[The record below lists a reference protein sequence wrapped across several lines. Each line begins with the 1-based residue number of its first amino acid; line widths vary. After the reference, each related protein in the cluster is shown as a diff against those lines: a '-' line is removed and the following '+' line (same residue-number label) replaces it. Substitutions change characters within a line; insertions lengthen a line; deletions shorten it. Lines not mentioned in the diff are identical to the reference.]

1 MPEQLELPLDDTIT
15 SGSNIYEI
23 YKLDTAIYPYSRN
36 YGSHVR
42 FLRANNTD
50 EVYDEIEKIT
60 EPSSRKFFDMRPV
73 SRDHLS
79 TCIEK
84 LENQLESYRY
94 ILNPS

>member
-1 MPEQLELPLDDTIT
+1 MPEQLELSLNDTVT
-15 SGSNIYEI
+15 SEPNIYEI
-23 YKLDTAIYPYSRN
+23 YKLDTAIYPYLRN

-42 FLRANNTD
+42 FMRADNVD

-94 ILNPS
+94 ILNPF

>member
-1 MPEQLELPLDDTIT
+1 MPEQLELSLNDTVT
-15 SGSNIYEI
+15 SEPNIYEI
-23 YKLDTAIYPYSRN
+23 YKLDTAIYPYLRN

-42 FLRANNTD
+42 FMRADNVD
-50 EVYDEIEKIT
+50 EVYDEIEKMT
-60 EPSSRKFFDMRPV
+60 EPSSRKFFDTRPV